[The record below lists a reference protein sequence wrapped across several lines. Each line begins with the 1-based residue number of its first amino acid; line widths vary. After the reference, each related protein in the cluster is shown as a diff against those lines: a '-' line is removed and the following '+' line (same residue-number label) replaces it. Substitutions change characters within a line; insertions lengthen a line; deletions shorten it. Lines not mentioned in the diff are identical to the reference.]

1 MKYYLCRVEGR
12 IVLETTQAQAKEL
25 DASFKPLEIPTDK
38 DGLKKFAEVL
48 FNRNPSAVAAATDA
62 EEALPA
68 PETPK
73 VEVEPAPPKPAPYAE
88 VSIKIEEAFE
98 NLPLAQQ
105 LHFAAIAM
113 ENARSAIKPRK
124 VDKE

>member
-1 MKYYLCRVEGR
+1 MKYYLCRAEGR

-48 FNRNPSAVAAATDA
+48 LNRNPSAVDA
-62 EEALPA
+62 VTASEVAPQVQESPKQEA
-68 PETPK
+68 
-73 VEVEPAPPKPAPYAE
+73 EPAQPKPAPYAE

-113 ENARSAIKPRK
+113 ENARSAIKPMK
-124 VDKE
+124 VDKP